1 MREFKKKQKRLKKI
15 MNSVVIV
22 TAVYLFVYIGVEPVL
37 AKSLGATVTMIAAY
51 LSDILVVASMAV
63 LFLYFSKYGKS
74 DKFLESV
81 ENELS
86 DTGYYFTARQEKDID
101 SYYNAVVEN
110 LRLNSFSV
118 DEKVAVDDF
127 EFTARATKGKSV
139 IYILKEDEVDKN
151 DLIAYQES
159 AIYDLTSIN
168 LKRKADVVMLYI
180 CDRADDGAVS
190 LSKMITPL
198 GRKEQIK
205 IANAVVEVPSS
216 RCYFLG
222 NKATKCQQLIANYA
236 MNVEVPIKDEFK
248 GKEQLPFQAELE
260 EHMKEFNIKDFK
272 AGTFYAH

>member
-1 MREFKKKQKRLKKI
+1 

-37 AKSLGATVTMIAAY
+37 AKSLGATMTMIAAY

-101 SYYNAVVEN
+101 NYYNAVVEN

-118 DEKVAVDDF
+118 DEKVVVDDF

-180 CDRADDGAVS
+180 CDHADDGAVS

-205 IANAVVEVPSS
+205 IANAVVEVSSS

-248 GKEQLPFQAELE
+248 GKEQLPFQSELE

>member
-1 MREFKKKQKRLKKI
+1 MREFRKKQKRLKKI

-110 LRLNSFSV
+110 LRLNSFLV
-118 DEKVAVDDF
+118 DEKVVVDDF

-205 IANAVVEVPSS
+205 IANAVVEVSTL

>member
-1 MREFKKKQKRLKKI
+1 MREFRKKQKRLKKI

-22 TAVYLFVYIGVEPVL
+22 TAVYLFVYIGVEPVM
-37 AKSLGATVTMIAAY
+37 AKSLGATMTMIAAY
-51 LSDILVVASMAV
+51 LSDFLVVASMAV

-74 DKFLESV
+74 DKFLEAV

-118 DEKVAVDDF
+118 YEKVVVDDF

-205 IANAVVEVPSS
+205 IANAVVEVSS
-216 RCYFLG
+216 SHCYFLG

>member
-1 MREFKKKQKRLKKI
+1 MREFRKKQKKLKKI
-15 MNSVVIV
+15 MNTVVIV
-22 TAVYLFVYIGVEPVL
+22 TAVYLFVYIGVEPIM
-37 AKSLGATVTMIAAY
+37 AKSLGSAVTMIAAY
-51 LSDILVVASMAV
+51 LSDFLVVACMAI

-81 ENELS
+81 EDELS
-86 DTGYYFTARQEKDID
+86 DIGYYYTARKEKNID
-101 SYYNAVVEN
+101 SYCNAVIEN
-110 LRLNSFSV
+110 LRLNAFSV
-118 DEKVAVDDF
+118 DEKVVIDDF

-139 IYILKEDEVDKN
+139 IYILKESEIDKN

-159 AIYDLTSIN
+159 AIYDVTSVN
-168 LKRKADVVMLYI
+168 VKRKADVVMLYI
-180 CDRADDGAVS
+180 CDNADDGAIS

-205 IANAVVEVPSS
+205 IANAVVELSTS

-236 MNVEVPIKDEFK
+236 MNVEVPIADEFK
-248 GKEQLPFQAELE
+248 GKEQLPFQTELE

-272 AGTFYAH
+272 NGTFYAH

>member
-1 MREFKKKQKRLKKI
+1 MREFRKKQKRLKKI

>member
-1 MREFKKKQKRLKKI
+1 

-22 TAVYLFVYIGVEPVL
+22 TAVYLFVYIGVEPVM

-51 LSDILVVASMAV
+51 LSDFLVVASMAV

-118 DEKVAVDDF
+118 DEKVVVDDF
-127 EFTARATKGKSV
+127 EFTACATKGKSV

-180 CDRADDGAVS
+180 CDHADDGAVS

-205 IANAVVEVPSS
+205 IANAVVEVSSS

-222 NKATKCQQLIANYA
+222 NKATKCQQLIANYV

-248 GKEQLPFQAELE
+248 GKEKLPFQAELE

>member
-1 MREFKKKQKRLKKI
+1 MREFRKKQKRLKKI

-118 DEKVAVDDF
+118 DEKVVVDDF

-205 IANAVVEVPSS
+205 IANAVVEASTS

-272 AGTFYAH
+272 SGTFYAH

>member
-1 MREFKKKQKRLKKI
+1 MREFRKKQKRLKKI
-15 MNSVVIV
+15 MNTVVII
-22 TAVYLFVYIGVEPVL
+22 TAVYLFLYIGAEPIM
-37 AKSLGATVTMIAAY
+37 AKSLGATVTMVIAY
-51 LSDILVVASMAV
+51 ISDFLVVACMAV

-81 ENELS
+81 EDELA

-101 SYYNAVVEN
+101 SYYSVVVEN
-110 LRLNSFSV
+110 LRLNNFSV
-118 DEKVAVDDF
+118 DEKVVVDDF
-127 EFTARATKGKSV
+127 EFTARATKGKSI

-159 AIYDLTSIN
+159 AIYDVTSIN
-168 LKRKADVVMLYI
+168 VKRKADVVMLYI
-180 CDRADDGAVS
+180 CNTADDGAVS

-205 IANAVVEVPSS
+205 IANAVVEVSTS

-236 MNVEVPIKDEFK
+236 MNVALPIDDKYK
-248 GKEQLPFQAELE
+248 GKEKLKFQDELE
-260 EHMKEFNIKDFK
+260 EHMKDFNIKDFK
-272 AGTFYAH
+272 DGTFYAH

>member
-1 MREFKKKQKRLKKI
+1 MREFRKKQKKLKKI
-15 MNSVVIV
+15 MNTVVIV
-22 TAVYLFVYIGVEPVL
+22 TAVYLFVYIGVEPIM
-37 AKSLGATVTMIAAY
+37 AKSLGSVVTMIAAY
-51 LSDILVVASMAV
+51 LSDFLVVACMAI

-81 ENELS
+81 EDELS
-86 DTGYYFTARQEKDID
+86 DIGYYYTARKEKNID
-101 SYYNAVVEN
+101 SYCNAVIEN
-110 LRLNSFSV
+110 LRLNAFSV
-118 DEKVAVDDF
+118 DEKVVIDDF

-139 IYILKEDEVDKN
+139 IYILKESEIDKN

-159 AIYDLTSIN
+159 AIYDVTSVN
-168 LKRKADVVMLYI
+168 VKRKADVVMLYI
-180 CDRADDGAVS
+180 CDNADDGAIS

-205 IANAVVEVPSS
+205 IANAVVELSTS

-236 MNVEVPIKDEFK
+236 MNVEVPIADEFK
-248 GKEQLPFQAELE
+248 GKEQLPFQTELE

-272 AGTFYAH
+272 NGTFYAH

>member
-1 MREFKKKQKRLKKI
+1 MVIIFFTATKQRTSSPAATPKNTCPKVVVNNGI
-15 MNSVVIV
+15 M
-22 TAVYLFVYIGVEPVL
+22 
-37 AKSLGATVTMIAAY
+37 KSLFINKNSRQRIIGIEPTM
-51 LSDILVVASMAV
+51 MAV
-63 LFLYFSKYGKS
+63 DLPEAVEALSSCLSFIFSLIEFAIPSKIDERLPKQA
-74 DKFLESV
+74 SV
-81 ENELS
+81 R
-86 DTGYYFTARQEKDID
+86 TT
-101 SYYNAVVEN
+101 
-110 LRLNSFSV
+110 
-118 DEKVAVDDF
+118 
-127 EFTARATKGKSV
+127 

-180 CDRADDGAVS
+180 CDHADDGAVS

-205 IANAVVEVPSS
+205 IANAVVEVSSS

-222 NKATKCQQLIANYA
+222 NKATKCQQLIANYV

>member
-1 MREFKKKQKRLKKI
+1 MREFRKKQKRLKKI

-118 DEKVAVDDF
+118 DEKVVVDDF

-180 CDRADDGAVS
+180 CDRADEGAVS

-205 IANAVVEVPSS
+205 IANAVVEGSTS

-260 EHMKEFNIKDFK
+260 EHMKKFNIKDFK

>member
-1 MREFKKKQKRLKKI
+1 MREFRKKQKRLKKI

-22 TAVYLFVYIGVEPVL
+22 TAVYLFVYIGVEPVM

-118 DEKVAVDDF
+118 DEKVVVDDF

-180 CDRADDGAVS
+180 CDHADDGAVS

-205 IANAVVEVPSS
+205 IANAVVEVSTS

-222 NKATKCQQLIANYA
+222 NKATKCQQLISNYA

>member
-1 MREFKKKQKRLKKI
+1 MREFRKKQKKLKKI
-15 MNSVVIV
+15 MNAVVII
-22 TAVYLFVYIGVEPVL
+22 TAVYLFVYIGVEPIM
-37 AKSLGATVTMIAAY
+37 AKSLGGTVTMIAAY
-51 LSDILVVASMAV
+51 LSDFLVVACMAI

-81 ENELS
+81 EDELS
-86 DTGYYFTARQEKDID
+86 DTGYYFTARKEKDID

-127 EFTARATKGKSV
+127 EFTARAAKGKSI

-159 AIYDLTSIN
+159 AIYDVTSIN
-168 LKRKADVVMLYI
+168 VKRKADVVMLYI
-180 CDRADDGAVS
+180 CDKADDGAIS

-205 IANAVVEVPSS
+205 IANAIVEISTS

-222 NKATKCQQLIANYA
+222 NKATKCQQLIVNYA
-236 MNVEVPIKDEFK
+236 MNVEVPIADEFK

-260 EHMKEFNIKDFK
+260 EHMKTFNIKDFK

>member
-1 MREFKKKQKRLKKI
+1 

-37 AKSLGATVTMIAAY
+37 AKSLGATLTMIAAY

-74 DKFLESV
+74 DKFLEAV

-118 DEKVAVDDF
+118 DEKVVVDDF

-205 IANAVVEVPSS
+205 IANAVVEVSTS

-236 MNVEVPIKDEFK
+236 MNIEVPIKDEFK